1 MDNYTRPCY
10 VLKMD
15 ISGYFMH
22 IDRCRLLD
30 ITLRRLRRMASHPTG
45 TRATPPATV
54 AGGDAR
60 APLSAGGVAR
70 APLSAGGDARAPVRW
85 RDVVDMEFVAW
96 LSRVIIT
103 SAT

>member
-45 TRATPPATV
+45 TRAGTPA
-54 AGGDAR
+54 
-60 APLSAGGVAR
+60 LQ
-70 APLSAGGDARAPVRW
+70 
-85 RDVVDMEFVAW
+85 
-96 LSRVIIT
+96 
-103 SAT
+103 